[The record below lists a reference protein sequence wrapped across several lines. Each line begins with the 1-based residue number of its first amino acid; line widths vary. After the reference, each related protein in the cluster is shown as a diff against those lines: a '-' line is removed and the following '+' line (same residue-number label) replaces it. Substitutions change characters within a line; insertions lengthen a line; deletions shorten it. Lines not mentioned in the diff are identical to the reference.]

1 MFVFESPEGQT
12 PPSFKMGMC
21 PSGAR
26 ERDLICVLLGCKIP
40 VVLRPQDDY
49 YILIGEALV
58 PEYMKG
64 KVMQERAEGTRRLQ
78 SFAIR

>member
-1 MFVFESPEGQT
+1 MFVFESPEGQI
-12 PPSFKMGMC
+12 PDSCKMGMC

-26 ERDLICVLLGCKIP
+26 KGDLICVLLGCKIP
-40 VVLRPQDDY
+40 VVLCPQDNY

-64 KVMQERAEGTRRLQ
+64 KVIEEKTEGTRRLQ